1 MPKFESFTFSVE
13 EYSRNLTE
21 QHHNT
26 VKYLCT
32 KQLISENVAEELLT
46 NTIVTP
52 VKNSISFGQRILN
65 RFFGEKDQNSSYVF
79 VVAKLEPMFGV
90 EQKKDKTK
98 PKLKLVD
105 TDNG

>member
-1 MPKFESFTFSVE
+1 MAKFESFRLSVE
-13 EYSRNLTE
+13 EYARNLTE

-26 VKYLCT
+26 VKYLYNNR
-32 KQLISENVAEELLT
+32 LISKNAAEELLT

-52 VKNSISFGQRILN
+52 VKNSLSFGQLILN